1 MPDLKIAVKD
11 NTRRGVASAARNL
24 TTLKDKAQAAA
35 RSMRGLGG
43 SMRGLGGQSQK
54 TGVQFA
60 QSAMKMAGFSM
71 ALGSVGLVMRSVIKS
86 GADFEFTMA
95 RVGAVTGATG
105 KSFDALNKQAKELGA
120 STVFSAGEAAEAMQ
134 ALGMAGMEAD
144 EIMSVMP
151 TTLQLAA
158 AGAMDLGQTADI
170 VTNIL
175 SGMRMEVTAL
185 DGVAN
190 GLAVAATSSN
200 TSISLLGESFS
211 YVSGIAATV
220 GLEFADVTAALGKL
234 GDAGLKGSRAGMN
247 LSMAMAKVVDPS
259 RDAAEV
265 MERLELNFMKADGT
279 MVDLVDMVQQ
289 LEKAQISAADQFK
302 LFGVQGGRA
311 ISALVGAGAPALEKL
326 RTSIETNNTA
336 LDEMSDRM
344 GDTMQNKMKA
354 LTSAVEG
361 LQLEMYENLAP
372 ALTVMVEQL
381 TLVARSD
388 QAVQT
393 MKDLGSAAGELAKV
407 LIEIGKFVRE
417 YGDELLLLASVLGA
431 GKAGSLLAKGAT
443 MVGATAVA
451 APVAAG
457 ALAVGAS
464 VAGASYVQKKVDPFV
479 GESGGGNLFDA
490 LSGAI
495 SDSWKGFWDSA
506 PEGAFGTGTGKGEK
520 QERISFA
527 AAIDDINEKKNKDQ
541 LDFLRQA
548 SFGAFGDPGAV
559 DFSAAGAAPGGGD
572 GAVAGPTQGVLDYNE
587 AIRLQIEAMTQAT
600 PMATLL
606 AEQELA
612 LFKARKEKT
621 PEHEIA
627 GIKQLQT
634 AERGLLSARLE
645 ADAQAKFTA
654 GLERD
659 QIELDRKAAAE
670 TSILNELDGR
680 KLELAVAMAQGEGE
694 RAIAEEAL
702 LRHQLKGKKITGD
715 LADEFVALNK
725 QMDKTK
731 DITPDT
737 TTIADGTIEVSKA
750 TKEAIDKFSQ
760 LGNMI
765 GQSVP
770 EVDAL
775 MGVMQGFLTGGP
787 LGGAIAGFTGLISIM
802 EKGQMTVAEFSAAID
817 EMLNSGARGTKD
829 AMELL
834 YSGGESKAAQES
846 VFAPLTDFYNSL
858 QAGSGPE
865 RVKAFFEAMASMDL
879 ADRDVYDI
887 KKGDTIAPLIDKFFG
902 EAATEFTKTGNARV
916 TWQNAQNAFMEAIRK
931 GFGGEMSFVDLGM
944 EMVETGDAF
953 EGLRE
958 SAAAAKD
965 AVNGLSDAED
975 RHTRLVYDQ
984 QEIAARGDLS
994 LAIKEAGGDVFEQR
1008 RIYEEFQALIASI
1021 KRSETLARSRGGA
1034 GTPAAAGGTGGTGA
1048 GTVATTPAGDAVT
1061 LSPIAPTN
1069 WNTIV
1074 DEDALR
1080 AATPIPV
1087 IWSEILALLGRSH
1100 TRIGNGPVDDLSHW
1114 EVVVDTGK
1122 LRGMTKIDMR
1132 WSGIL
1137 DLLDNEEAPID
1148 DLKSWSQVIDVDA
1161 LKGMTK
1167 ISKSWGQ
1174 AISMDTKIGAPQGY
1188 METRSLTKWEE
1199 IVDKD
1204 AFTGMTKIKG
1214 VKWSSVLDLLGAA
1227 HTRIG
1232 NKDANDTLNKWE
1244 LVVDAPHLKSGEMAK
1259 IDSVSWSDILAPT
1272 KMDLSPKDAVN
1283 VLGGDQ
1289 AIGNK
1294 INFTADL
1301 SGNMSWA
1308 VAKGEIKTGVTA
1320 GLKSVRDMKHV
1331 SINLAEL
1338 IDFDTADLSDTISR
1352 KVQEAID
1359 DRQIETT
1366 TPDFDRVYHGRT

>member
-1 MPDLKIAVKD
+1 MPDLKIAVRD

-24 TTLKDKAQAAA
+24 TTLKDKAQAAS
-35 RSMRGLGG
+35 RSMLGLGN
-43 SMRGLGGQSQK
+43 QTQK

-71 ALGSVGLVMRSVIKS
+71 ALGSVGLVLRSVIKS
-86 GADFEFTMA
+86 GTEFEFTMA

-105 KSFDALNKQAKELGA
+105 KSFDALNKQAKDLGS
-120 STVFSAGEAAEAMQ
+120 STVFSASEAADAMQ
-134 ALGMAGMEAD
+134 FLGMAGMKTNQ
-144 EIMSVMP
+144 IMSAMP

-158 AGAMDLGQTADI
+158 AGAMELGQTADI

-175 SGMRMEVTAL
+175 SGMRLEVSNL
-185 DGVAN
+185 DSVAN
-190 GLAVAATSSN
+190 GLAVAANSSN

-211 YVSGIAATV
+211 YAAGISASV
-220 GLEFADVTAALGKL
+220 GLSFADVTAALGKM
-234 GDAGLKGSRAGMN
+234 GDSGMRGSRAGMG
-247 LSMAMAKVVDPS
+247 LSMALAQILKPS
-259 RDAAEV
+259 REAEEA
-265 MERLELNFMKADGT
+265 MSDLEISFAKADGT
-279 MVDLVDMVQQ
+279 TVDLVNMVEQ
-289 LEKAQISAADQFK
+289 LSTSGANARDILQI
-302 LFGVQGGRA
+302 FGVQGGRA
-311 ISALVGAGAPALEKL
+311 INALLAAGAPALEEL
-326 RTSIETNNTA
+326 RHEIESNSTA
-336 LDEMSDRM
+336 LDKMSDKM
-344 GDTMQNKMKA
+344 GNTTQNKMKA

-361 LQLEMYENLAP
+361 LQLEMFDKLAP
-372 ALTVMVEQL
+372 AMTLAIEKLTEWSRSEEAVNLAQNL
-381 TLVARSD
+381 GTAAGSLVN
-388 QAVQT
+388 T
-393 MKDLGSAAGELAKV
+393 MRDLGNFIIDNK
-407 LIEIGKFVRE
+407 
-417 YGDELLLLASVLGA
+417 DELLLLAAILSGGKVGGWVQKGLGA
-431 GKAGSLLAKGAT
+431 GGAS
-443 MVGATAVA
+443 
-451 APVAAG
+451 
-457 ALAVGAS
+457 S
-464 VAGASYVQKKVDPFV
+464 VAGAAGAYGVAHGLSKAGPIGWGVGAAVGGGFYAGGKARDVIDPFV
-479 GESGGGNLFDA
+479 EDQTGAGNLFDA
-490 LSGAI
+490 LGSWDDDRQKRMRAAQSG
-495 SDSWKGFWDSA
+495 S
-506 PEGAFGTGTGKGEK
+506 PV
-520 QERISFA
+520 
-527 AAIDDINEKKNKDQ
+527 
-541 LDFLRQA
+541 
-548 SFGAFGDPGAV
+548 FGADQQPRRGKPRPIDWNSLATTPKGSVNEWVSSTPLKGPTGGPSLGGFGG
-559 DFSAAGAAPGGGD
+559 FGGGD
-572 GAVAGPTQGVLDYNE
+572 LSDSGAMGADLLSKSANAYNDS
-587 AIRLQIEAMTQAT
+587 INLQIEAMTAAT
-600 PMATLL
+600 PMLRLMAK
-606 AEQELA
+606 QELE
-612 LFKARKEKT
+612 LSEAREAGDPKL
-621 PEHEIA
+621 EIA
-627 GIKQLQT
+627 GMEKLH
-634 AERGLLSARLE
+634 
-645 ADAQAKFTA
+645 
-654 GLERD
+654 
-659 QIELDRKAAAE
+659 AAARAKLEQE
-670 TSILNELDGR
+670 TETAKATKELVVTQRSAAEQAIILNDLDNK

-737 TTIADGTIEVSKA
+737 TTIADGTIEVSNA

-787 LGGAIAGFTGLISIM
+787 LGAAIAGFTGLVSIM

-817 EMLNSGARGTKD
+817 EMLNSGAGGTKD

-834 YSGGESKAAQES
+834 YGGGEAKAAQERM
-846 VFAPLTDFYNSL
+846 FAPLLEFYNSL
-858 QAGSGPE
+858 EAGSGPE
-865 RVKAFFEAMASMDL
+865 RVKNFFAAMASFDFN
-879 ADRDVYDI
+879 DKDVYDI
-887 KKGDTIAPLIDKFFG
+887 SKNNP
-902 EAATEFTKTGNARV
+902 FTKIIDEVFSDGTGTKKSVRDARN
-916 TWQNAQNAFMEAIRK
+916 TFQNLMREA
-931 GFGGEMSFVDLGM
+931 FGGEMSFVDLGM

-1048 GTVATTPAGDAVT
+1048 DTVVTTPAGDAVT

-1114 EVVVDTGK
+1114 NVVVDTGK

-1174 AISMDTKIGAPQGY
+1174 AISMDTKIGAPGY
-1188 METRSLTKWEE
+1188 MGTRSLTKWEE

-1204 AFTGMTKIKG
+1204 VFTGMTKIR

-1232 NKDANDTLNKWE
+1232 NPDANDTLNKWE
-1244 LVVDAPHLKSGEMAK
+1244 LVVDTTNLKGMEK
-1259 IDSVSWSDILAPT
+1259 IDISWSDILAPT

-1301 SGNMSWA
+1301 SGNMSWGI
-1308 VAKGEIKTGVTA
+1308 AKEEIKTGVTA

-1359 DRQIETT
+1359 DRQIETID
-1366 TPDFDRVYHGRT
+1366 PGYGWHGPMATG

>member
-1 MPDLKIAVKD
+1 MPDLKIAVRD

-43 SMRGLGGQSQK
+43 QTQK

-265 MERLELNFMKADGT
+265 MERLELSFMKADGT

-388 QAVQT
+388 EAVQT

-457 ALAVGAS
+457 TLAVGAS
-464 VAGASYVQKKVDPFV
+464 VAGASYARSKVDPFV
-479 GESGGGNLFDA
+479 GESGAGNLFDA

-506 PEGAFGTGTGKGEK
+506 PKGAFGTSTGTGKEK
-520 QERISFA
+520 APRWGLDLDAE
-527 AAIDDINEKKNKDQ
+527 KNKDQ

-559 DFSAAGAAPGGGD
+559 RSVADAAGAAPGGGD

-612 LFKARKEKT
+612 LFKARKEET

-654 GLERD
+654 DLERD

-737 TTIADGTIEVSKA
+737 TTIADGTIEVSNA

-817 EMLNSGARGTKD
+817 EMLNSGAGGTKD

-834 YSGGESKAAQES
+834 YGGGEAKAAQERM
-846 VFAPLTDFYNSL
+846 FAPLLEFYNSL
-858 QAGSGPE
+858 EAGSGPE
-865 RVKAFFEAMASMDL
+865 RVKNFFAAMASFDFN
-879 ADRDVYDI
+879 DKDVYDI
-887 KKGDTIAPLIDKFFG
+887 SKNNP
-902 EAATEFTKTGNARV
+902 FTKIIDEVFSDGTGTNKSVRDARN
-916 TWQNAQNAFMEAIRK
+916 TFQNLMREA
-931 GFGGEMSFVDLGM
+931 FGGEMSFVDLGM

-1048 GTVATTPAGDAVT
+1048 DTVVTTPAGDAVT

-1114 EVVVDTGK
+1114 NVVVDTGK

-1174 AISMDTKIGAPQGY
+1174 AISMDTKIGAPGY
-1188 METRSLTKWEE
+1188 MGTRSLTKWEE

-1204 AFTGMTKIKG
+1204 VFTGMTKIR

-1232 NKDANDTLNKWE
+1232 NPDANDTLNKWE
-1244 LVVDAPHLKSGEMAK
+1244 LVVDTTNLKGMEK
-1259 IDSVSWSDILAPT
+1259 IDISWSDILAPT

-1301 SGNMSWA
+1301 SGNQSWA
-1308 VAKGEIKTGVTA
+1308 VAKGDIKAGVTA
-1320 GLKSVRDMKHV
+1320 GLQSVRNMAHV

-1359 DRQIETT
+1359 DRQIETID
-1366 TPDFDRVYHGRT
+1366 PGYGWHGPMATG